1 MTDPSFPPVLAVGP
15 GSPLRSVAAEP
26 VMFLGGQRA
35 LLLQLAHPL
44 VAAGVEHHSGFRAR
58 PVRRLWSTID
68 ALMCL
73 VWGRPAEARA
83 ARDRI
88 LGIHDGVHGGVS
100 PAEATSHVPVGTR
113 YSAHDPELLW
123 WVWATLVDTTE
134 VVHDRFLGPLD
145 RRTLDDLYADWCALA
160 RFMGIPAAMLD
171 PDRVGFGA
179 RFARQRDH
187 LELSATSRHVAR
199 SVIDP
204 PVWFAPRA
212 LRRAYALVATSLL
225 DDRTRVLYGLPWG
238 PDEQAAAAT
247 IERQIRASWALVPGW
262 RRELPDAYLRVRR
275 VVVGTGELLAP
286 HGPREATARP
296 EPAIL
301 PR

>member
-1 MTDPSFPPVLAVGP
+1 MLAVGP

-68 ALMCL
+68 ALICL

-88 LGIHDGVHGGVS
+88 LRIHDGVHGGVS

-145 RRTLDDLYADWCALA
+145 GGTLDELYVDWCALA
-160 RFMGIPAAMLD
+160 RFMAIPAALLD
-171 PDRVGFGA
+171 PDRVGFAA
-179 RFARQRDH
+179 RFARARDH

-204 PVWFAPRA
+204 PVWFAPRSV
-212 LRRAYALVATSLL
+212 RRASALAATSLL
-225 DDRTRVLYGLPWG
+225 DERPRTRYRLPWG
-238 PDEQAAAAT
+238 PDERAAAASL
-247 IERQIRASWALVPGW
+247 ERQIRTSWALVPGW
-262 RRELPDAYLRVRR
+262 RRDLPDAYLRVRR
-275 VVVGTGELLAP
+275 VGVGAGELLVSSHP
-286 HGPREATARP
+286 EEATGRP
-296 EPAIL
+296 APAIL
-301 PR
+301 PA